1 MSRIQPTS
9 ILYSTH
15 KNNLQY
21 PCRLE
26 DAKYIKGKKHTHGNK
41 CIPFISKA
49 LESSSKNF
57 NVHSL
62 RWKIYVTLVIDDLPP

>member
-1 MSRIQPTS
+1 MNRIQPTC

-15 KNNLQY
+15 KIDLQY

-26 DAKYIKGKKHTHGNK
+26 DAKYKKEKNTHGKK

-49 LESSSKNF
+49 LENSSQNF
-57 NVHSL
+57 NVHSS
-62 RWKIYVTLVIDDLPP
+62 